1 MSDTGL
7 DATFIVGLHGV
18 LDKHPWIEQVNAE
31 FDLEEDVFSLAVQRA
46 SAFAWSSTALAD
58 EQTENLWDHNDAGGD
73 WTPDG
78 AVRQLAWLQASLPRP
93 AHMPGRAR
101 REPRLPVLPV
111 FTVLADALRRVGTV
125 RLTGTH
131 TLAPLHRAG
140 DARVALAENADWYTL
155 ANPADATTLTVTVS
169 ALPSARLAE
178 RADAIREAALA
189 RTYGNMRVASRKPAT
204 AAATPGLA
212 RPLAGMVQAERLRLA
227 LAFRCD
233 VREWTTDVA
242 AWTTEVF
249 ADSIRTVTGL
259 SGLVLIA
266 VSSDPAAA

>member
-1 MSDTGL
+1 MSDTRL

-46 SAFAWSSTALAD
+46 SAFAWSSTALTD
-58 EQTENLWDHNDAGGD
+58 EQTENLWDHNDADGD

-78 AVRQLAWLQASLPRP
+78 TVRQLAWLQTSLPRP
-93 AHMPGRAR
+93 AQTPGRAR
-101 REPRLPVLPV
+101 REPRLPILPV
-111 FTVLADALRRVGTV
+111 LTVLSDALRRVGTV

-169 ALPSARLAE
+169 ALPSAHLAE
-178 RADAIREAALA
+178 RAGEIREAALA
-189 RTYGNMRVASRKPAT
+189 RTYGNMQVTALTPAT
-204 AAATPGLA
+204 AAAPPGLA
-212 RPLAGMVQAERLRLA
+212 RPLAGMVQAERLRTA

-233 VREWTTDVA
+233 VREWSTDVA

-266 VSSDPAAA
+266 VSSDPAAT